1 MKCVPSMNRTPYSFN
16 ALQFNDLRIDII
28 SLSHCLL
35 TPPPPP
41 NSSLPSP
48 HHFPF
53 LSLSDL
59 ATLGLRECMSYEDE
73 DIGGYT
79 HLTSNN
85 IKQVVEVSN
94 SLATPTTTP
103 YKSYKIGRYRRG
115 TLEWVSGMKG
125 IRYGIGRYP
134 KVALNDEG

>member
-1 MKCVPSMNRTPYSFN
+1 MKCVPSMHNLFN

-28 SLSHCLL
+28 SLSSSSYSPQLIFSPH
-35 TPPPPP
+35 PPPPP
-41 NSSLPSP
+41 PP
-48 HHFPF
+48 YHF
-53 LSLSDL
+53 LSDL